1 MPVSGGKLPGKRF
14 GKGNEI
20 IGAPGTGWQ
29 LDDEG
34 DGINDSGDI
43 IGKGT
48 LNGVPAL
55 FYVAP
60 K

>member
-1 MPVSGGKLPGKRF
+1 
-14 GKGNEI
+14 
-20 IGAPGTGWQ
+20 

-34 DGINDSGDI
+34 DGINDSGDV

-48 LNGVPAL
+48 LNGVSAL